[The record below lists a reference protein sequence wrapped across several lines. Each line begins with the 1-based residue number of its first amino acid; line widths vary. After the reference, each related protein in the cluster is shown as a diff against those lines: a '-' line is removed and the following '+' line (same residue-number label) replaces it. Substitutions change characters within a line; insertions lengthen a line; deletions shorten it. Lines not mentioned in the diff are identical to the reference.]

1 MTPVVVRGLEVDDK
15 VRSLLSKISINWMKG
30 GKGGRELQMIGKA
43 MALRMEKL

>member
-1 MTPVVVRGLEVDDK
+1 MTPVVIRGLEVDK

-43 MALRMEKL
+43 MASRMEKL